1 MALNSNQI
9 DRLIQASYI
18 DRSVY
23 SGKTNRYFYDLFK
36 GTEAE
41 GILELINK
49 YNEINHIDIIPD
61 IKDEISD
68 IIGRYNN
75 IRVDLVRIDELDTS
89 KSRLDLLTRFR
100 SLSKETSDKF
110 YKISRKIDDMFI
122 INDDDNE
129 YDSNDEYDDE
139 YDDESKYLV
148 EIFNSYNESNT
159 SNFVH
164 SIIKPKIRHDIFI
177 TNTLYG
183 QLTEYIREMQYE
195 YYTNSQIA
203 ENIIR
208 NI

>member
-1 MALNSNQI
+1 MVLNSNQI

-18 DRSVY
+18 DRPVY
-23 SGKTNRYFYDLFK
+23 SEYTIRYFYDLFK

-129 YDSNDEYDDE
+129 YDSNDEYE
-139 YDDESKYLV
+139 GHY
-148 EIFNSYNESNT
+148 
-159 SNFVH
+159 
-164 SIIKPKIRHDIFI
+164 
-177 TNTLYG
+177 
-183 QLTEYIREMQYE
+183 
-195 YYTNSQIA
+195 
-203 ENIIR
+203 
-208 NI
+208 